1 MERQRSRRA
10 IALLGILAILGAW
23 SLGGCHRPGPDGP
36 LGTVT
41 GVVIDDEAYL
51 SSDVP
56 PQTYAGA
63 RIEVV
68 EAVPAG
74 VVKQSANAPE
84 QTTYMPGDMV
94 ARLTSGEDGRWQ
106 VHLPPGTY
114 FIRAFYGER
123 SYSGDIMV
131 TVEAGTEQ
139 RVELKL
145 KHGL

>member
-1 MERQRSRRA
+1 MERQRGQRV
-10 IALLGILAILGAW
+10 IALLGVLVILGAW
-23 SLGGCHRPGPDGP
+23 ILGGCRRPRPDEP
-36 LGTVT
+36 VGTVT

-51 SSDVP
+51 PSGAT
-56 PQTYAGA
+56 PQTYVGA

-68 EAVPAG
+68 KAVAAG
-74 VVKQSANAPE
+74 AVRQSADAPE
-84 QTTYMPGDMV
+84 QTAYLPGDVV

-106 VHLPPGTY
+106 VRLPPGTY
-114 FIRAFYGER
+114 FIRAFYGDH
-123 SYSGDIMV
+123 SYSGDVFV